1 MYPPKSEQFKIV
13 SFVFLVLFNVGFNVF
28 SLDHL
33 QPSHFIA
40 LERERPKTGGVTKT
54 IVYFVGRKPSNHA
67 VKVNFEHET
76 IGLGLLLGQVPSW
89 VSLGV
94 DAPYHVGLIFVELD
108 WALKNRINEL
118 FVLLGWL
125 AMVFRW
131 CVA

>member
-1 MYPPKSEQFKIV
+1 M
-13 SFVFLVLFNVGFNVF
+13 LFNVGVNVF

-33 QPSHFIA
+33 QPSHMIA
-40 LERERPKTGGVTKT
+40 LERERPKTGGVTKA

-67 VKVNFEHET
+67 VKVNFEHEI
-76 IGLGLLLGQVPSW
+76 IGLGLLLGQFSPW

-108 WALKNRINEL
+108 WALKNRINKL

-125 AMVFRW
+125 ALVFSW

>member
-13 SFVFLVLFNVGFNVF
+13 SFVFLVLFDVGFNVF
-28 SLDHL
+28 PLDHL

-54 IVYFVGRKPSNHA
+54 IVNFVDRKPSNHA
-67 VKVNFEHET
+67 VKFNFEHET

-94 DAPYHVGLIFVELD
+94 DAPFHVGLIFVELD

-118 FVLLGWL
+118 FVLLGWI

>member
-1 MYPPKSEQFKIV
+1 M
-13 SFVFLVLFNVGFNVF
+13 LFNVGVNVF
-28 SLDHL
+28 PLDHL
-33 QPSHFIA
+33 QPSHIIA
-40 LERERPKTGGVTKT
+40 LERERPLAIRVTET
-54 IVYFVGRKPSNHA
+54 IVYFIDRKPSNHA

-76 IGLGLLLGQVPSW
+76 IGLGLQLGHFPLW

-125 AMVFRW
+125 ALVFSW